1 MDTTPFT
8 TPLISG
14 EEILSLIP
22 QRPPM
27 VMIDRFYGMD
37 EQGSYT
43 GFTITA
49 NNLFC
54 HDGRLDECGIIEH
67 IAQSAA
73 ARVGYIYK
81 TKGEPIPLGFIGS
94 VNKMNLYTRPRAGEE
109 LHTTIKVEQEIFDIT
124 LISATVRV
132 NERLIAEG
140 QLKIFLKKES

>member
-1 MDTTPFT
+1 MNNTPFT
-8 TPLISG
+8 TVLFGG

-43 GFTITA
+43 GFTIA
-49 NNLFC
+49 ADNLFC
-54 HDGRLDECGIIEH
+54 SDGQLDECGIIEH

-81 TKGEPIPLGFIGS
+81 TKDEPIPLGFIGS
-94 VNKMNLYTRPRAGEE
+94 VNKMNLYTRPRTGEE